1 MTIISVILFV
11 LSASLDTFIV
21 SLAYGAKKINIGFLS
36 NFIISLISSSGT
48 FLSMFLGYKLINIM
62 SLTVSNLFGTI
73 VLLILGVYFIL
84 DYKKSQN
91 SKTLEH
97 LYENKPSSAKAILTF
112 PEIVDI
118 DKSGSIDLKE
128 AIILSLALTLN
139 NFALG
144 LAASVTGLDI
154 TITTIFTF
162 IFSFILIPL
171 GMLASKKIKNKIFS
185 EKCSLISGIIIIF
198 LALIEVFI

>member
-1 MTIISVILFV
+1 MTILSVMLFV
-11 LSASLDTFIV
+11 LSASLDTFVV

-36 NFIISLISSSGT
+36 NLVISLISSSGT
-48 FLSMFLGYKLINIM
+48 FLSMFLGYKLINII

-84 DYKKSQN
+84 DYRKSKN
-91 SKTLEH
+91 PKNLES
-97 LYENKPSSAKAILTF
+97 LCGNKSTCAKAILAF

-118 DKSGSIDLKE
+118 DKSGSIELKE

-154 TITTIFTF
+154 TVTTLFTF

-171 GMLASKKIKNKIFS
+171 GMLASKKIKNKKLT